1 VLVAVVRQTALSLD
15 DWFFNDIPASLAI
28 WNQFEGLM
36 ESVLSQSIHPDK
48 NAITQRIGLIC
59 STFLDPN
66 VKFDSNLRKPS
77 ARAVRV
83 RFNEPNNQDNH
94 GVPAVSSPPVMT
106 PARVHSERFR
116 DKVVEL
122 SVRMCRKALECEEAQ
137 ECYNCMNLLV
147 VLMHHDQVSQGFLA
161 LDATSPIDMI
171 SLHIQPMLRRT
182 PGRDTASLLFT
193 FIDAVN
199 PDQRY

>member
-1 VLVAVVRQTALSLD
+1 MLLAVVRQMALSLD
-15 DWFFNDIPASLAI
+15 EWFFNDIPASLTI
-28 WNQFEGLM
+28 WNQFDGLM
-36 ESVLSQSIHPDK
+36 ESVLSQSTHPDK

-66 VKFDSNLRKPS
+66 VKFDSNLRKPFI
-77 ARAVRV
+77 RAVRV
-83 RFNEPNNQDNH
+83 RFNDPNNHDNS
-94 GVPAVSSPPVMT
+94 GVPTVSSPAVKT
-106 PARVHSERFR
+106 PARVHSRRFQ

-122 SVRMCRKALECEEAQ
+122 SVRMCRKAFECEEAQ

-147 VLMHHDQVSQGFLA
+147 LLMHHDQVSQRFLA

-171 SLHIQPMLRRT
+171 SIHIQPMLRRS

-199 PDQRY
+199 SDERY